1 MKRISLTAFVSACS
15 LLSHSGATAQS
26 GGPLTLTID
35 TRKTYQTIENFSA
48 SDAWAG
54 QFIGLW
60 PDAKRNEMA
69 DWLFSMDTLANGQ
82 PKGIGLSMWRFN
94 LGAGSTQQGQA
105 SGIGDEWRRAES
117 FLEENGQYNF
127 GRQAGQQ
134 WLLKAAK
141 ARGVNDFLAFYN
153 SPPVPY
159 TRNGK
164 AFTAVKGVTNIDSQ
178 QYANLASYTVEAL
191 KGLQQH
197 TGVHFNYISPVNE
210 PQWDWSDGGQ
220 EGCPYTNAQIS
231 GLVKELGKQLKA
243 SKLKT
248 EVLIAE
254 AGHLKYLL
262 KDDDKPGKGN
272 QVAAF
277 FQTSQPATYI
287 GHVPQ
292 VAKVLAG
299 HSYFSTSPYAAGV
312 ALRQQLATKVAEV
325 KGLRFWQSE
334 YCILGDN
341 DGEINGNK
349 RDTGIRA
356 ALYVARTIHTDLAV
370 ANATAWQWWLAISA
384 YDYKDGLVYVDK
396 SKTDGNY
403 YDSKMMWA
411 LGNYSRFV
419 RPGMQRVAT
428 SLPGAADQCYVSAYR
443 DGKSGRVVAVVV
455 NGSKHGQQL
464 SLQTAAGNQTKVI
477 QQITTYTT
485 SAGQR
490 LAKQQVAGVVTIQPE
505 SIVTLVLGSK

>member
-1 MKRISLTAFVSACS
+1 MT
-15 LLSHSGATAQS
+15 
-26 GGPLTLTID
+26 LTLD

-54 QFIGLW
+54 QFVGQW
-60 PDAKRNEMA
+60 PDAKRNAIA

-94 LGAGSTQQGQA
+94 LGGGSTQQGAA
-105 SGIGDEWRRAES
+105 SGIRDEWRRAES

-134 WLLKAAK
+134 WFLQAAK
-141 ARGVNDFLAFYN
+141 ARGVKDYLAFYN
-153 SPPVPY
+153 SPPVQY

-164 AFTAVKGVTNIDSQ
+164 AFTALKGVTNIDSQ
-178 QYANLASYTVEAL
+178 HYEKFVLYTVEAL
-191 KGLQQH
+191 KGLQQQ

-220 EGCPYTNAQIS
+220 EGCPYTNEQIS
-231 GLVKELGKQLKA
+231 GLTKALAMQLKSA
-243 SKLKT
+243 KLST

-262 KDDDKPGKGN
+262 KDDDRPGRGN
-272 QVAAF
+272 QVEAF
-277 FQTSQPATYI
+277 FQVTKPATYVGNI
-287 GHVPQ
+287 PQ

-312 ALRQQLATKVAEV
+312 ALRQQLAAKVGEV

-349 RDTGIRA
+349 KDTGIRA

-384 YDYKDGLVYVDK
+384 YDYKDGLVYVDRN
-396 SKTDGNY
+396 KTDGNY
-403 YDSKMMWA
+403 SDSKMMWA

-419 RPGMQRVAT
+419 RPGMQRIEAT
-428 SLPGAADQCYVSAYR
+428 LAGAPEQCYVSAYR
-443 DGKSGRVVAVVV
+443 DSKSGHLVAVVV
-455 NGSKHGQQL
+455 NGSKEAKQL
-464 SLQTAAGNQTKVI
+464 SLQTAGSRSKAI

-485 SAGQR
+485 SAEQH
-490 LAKQQVAGVVTIQPE
+490 LAKQQATGVVTIQPE
-505 SIVTLVLGSK
+505 SIMTIVVGSK